1 MRKIAVVTVARS
13 DWGIYLPV
21 LQCLREQKGVQVQV
35 IVGGAHLV
43 PQFGMTV
50 EEIRKT
56 GFAIVATI
64 NFLLADDSPEA
75 IAKSLGLGILGFAQ
89 HFQSCR
95 PDLLLTLGDRYEM
108 YAAALA
114 ALPLQI
120 PVAHIHGGELS
131 LGAIDDAIRHSLTK
145 LSHLHFVAC
154 QEYARRVIQLGEE
167 PWRVIISGAPALD
180 AIRAFTPV
188 SPSEFHTRTGI
199 DPGAGFLLV
208 TYHPVT
214 SEFSEAQSQIRELL
228 AALDQF
234 SMPILFTAPN
244 ADTCN
249 HVIRNEISL
258 YCKTRITARYIAHCG
273 PELYYNAMH
282 YAAAMVGNSS
292 SGIIEAPSFCL
303 PVVNIGR
310 RQEGRIRARNVIDV
324 GYTRA
329 EIIKGIRRALSLE
342 FRESLRGLENPY
354 GDGYAGERI
363 ANVLSSIPLDEK
375 LLRKKFYDLPVAPD
389 SNVHKRGFGELNMIA
404 GEWRRIRARG

>member
-21 LQCLREQKGVQVQV
+21 LRCLREHKGVQLQI
-35 IVGGAHLV
+35 IVSGAHLV
-43 PQFGMTV
+43 HQFGRTV
-50 EEIRKT
+50 DEVINSGFEIT
-56 GFAIVATI
+56 ATI

-75 IAKSLGLGILGFAQ
+75 ISKSLGLGIVSFAQ

-95 PDLLLTLGDRYEM
+95 PDLLVVLGDRYEM

-114 ALPLQI
+114 ALPFQI

-131 LGAIDDAIRHSLTK
+131 LGAIDDALRHSLTK

-180 AIRAFTPV
+180 AIRMFTPL
-188 SPSEFHTRTGI
+188 PASEFQSRTGI
-199 DPGAGFLLV
+199 NPNAGFLLV

-214 SEFSEAQSQIRELL
+214 SEFKDAGFQIRELL
-228 AALDQF
+228 TALDQF

-244 ADTCN
+244 ADTCS
-249 HVIRNEISL
+249 HVIRDEILS
-258 YCKTRITARYIAHCG
+258 YCKAHREAKYIAHCG
-273 PELYYNAMH
+273 PELYYSAMH

-324 GYTRA
+324 GYSRG
-329 EIIKGIRRALSLE
+329 EIIEGIRRALSRE

-363 ANVLSSIPLDEK
+363 AHVLSSIPLDEK
-375 LLRKKFYDLPVAPD
+375 LLRKKFYDLPIAPD
-389 SNVHKRGFGELNMIA
+389 SNVQKRESGGLKMIA
-404 GEWRRIRARG
+404 

>member
-1 MRKIAVVTVARS
+1 MRKIAVVTVGRS

-21 LQCLREQKGVQVQV
+21 LKCLREHKGVQVQI

-43 PQFGMTV
+43 HEFGRTV
-50 EEIRKT
+50 DGVLNSGFEIT
-56 GFAIVATI
+56 ATI

-75 IAKSLGLGILGFAQ
+75 ISKSLGLGIVSFAQ
-89 HFQSCR
+89 HFQSCQ
-95 PDLLLTLGDRYEM
+95 PDLLLVLGDRYEM

-114 ALPLQI
+114 ALPFQI

-145 LSHLHFVAC
+145 ISHLHFVAC

-180 AIRAFTPV
+180 AIRQFTPLP
-188 SPSEFHTRTGI
+188 SSEFHTRTGI
-199 DPGAGFLLV
+199 DPNTGFLLV

-214 SEFSEAQSQIRELL
+214 SEFNAAQFQIRELL

-234 SMPILFTAPN
+234 SVPILFTAPN
-244 ADTCN
+244 ADTCS
-249 HVIRNEISL
+249 HVIRDEILS
-258 YCKTRITARYIAHCG
+258 YCKTHLRAKYIVHCG
-273 PELYYNAMH
+273 PELYHSAMH

-292 SGIIEAPSFCL
+292 SGIIEAPSFRL

-310 RQEGRIRARNVIDV
+310 RQEGRVRARNVIDV

-329 EIIKGIRRALSLE
+329 EIIEGIRRALSPK

-375 LLRKKFYDLPVAPD
+375 LLRKKFYDLPMAPD
-389 SNVHKRGFGELNMIA
+389 SNVKRREFRELRMIA
-404 GEWRRIRARG
+404 

>member
-21 LQCLREQKGVQVQV
+21 LRCMREHKGVQLQI
-35 IVGGAHLV
+35 IVSGAHLV
-43 PQFGMTV
+43 HQFGRTV
-50 EEIRKT
+50 DEVRNSGFEIT
-56 GFAIVATI
+56 ATI

-75 IAKSLGLGILGFAQ
+75 ISKSLGLGIVSFAQ

-95 PDLLLTLGDRYEM
+95 PDLLVVLGDRYEM

-114 ALPLQI
+114 ALPFQI

-180 AIRAFTPV
+180 AIRTFTPL
-188 SPSEFHTRTGI
+188 PASEFQSRTGI
-199 DPGAGFLLV
+199 DPNAGFLLV

-214 SEFSEAQSQIRELL
+214 SEFKDAGFQIRELL
-228 AALDQF
+228 TALDQF

-244 ADTCN
+244 ADTCS
-249 HVIRNEISL
+249 HVIRDEILS
-258 YCKTRITARYIAHCG
+258 YCKAHREAKYIAHCG
-273 PELYYNAMH
+273 PELYYSAMH

-310 RQEGRIRARNVIDV
+310 RQEGRIRAGNVIDV
-324 GYTRA
+324 GYSRG
-329 EIIKGIRRALSLE
+329 EIIGGIRRALSRE
-342 FRESLRGLENPY
+342 FRESLQGLENPY

-363 ANVLSSIPLDEK
+363 ANVVSSIPLDEK
-375 LLRKKFYDLPVAPD
+375 LLRKKFYDLPIAPD
-389 SNVHKRGFGELNMIA
+389 SNVQKRESGELKMIA
-404 GEWRRIRARG
+404 